1 MEISQLRHFLA
12 VMEEGA
18 IGKAAHKLGIAQPAL
33 SQSLARMEKGLGTK
47 LFERSRRG
55 ATPTPA
61 ARVMAQD
68 IRNGLYLLDEAADKA
83 RRAQDGLAGTL
94 RIGLVSSALFEVLPE
109 MIRAIR
115 LRAPDLQLDLK
126 EMSNEEQIKALEEGT
141 LDIGLVHSPVAVGG
155 PMSERVLRRDK
166 LVAVVPE
173 ALAMRLQRR
182 ISLEQIA
189 EQGLVMY
196 PKEQL
201 PHLYASITQAL
212 RQAGHEARVNQHA
225 NRTLTVLA
233 CVAGGCG
240 VGLLPSWIQTVDF
253 PGVTFCPIVDGG
265 GMPDFD
271 LVAIWSTRNR
281 YDLRALFAGI

>member
-1 MEISQLRHFLA
+1 MEIGQLRHFLA

-33 SQSLARMEKGLGTK
+33 SQSLARMEKKLGAK
-47 LFERSRRG
+47 LFDRSRRG

-68 IRNGLYLLDEAADKA
+68 IRNGLYLLDEAAGKA
-83 RRAQDGLAGTL
+83 TLAQAGLVGTL

-115 LRAPDLQLDLK
+115 RKAPGLQLDFK
-126 EMSNEEQIKALEEGT
+126 EMSNEEQVRALEDGT

-166 LVAVVPE
+166 LVAAVPAE
-173 ALAMRLQRR
+173 LAARLQRR

-189 EQGLVMY
+189 QQGLVMY
-196 PKEQL
+196 PKDHL
-201 PHLYASITQAL
+201 PHLYACITQAL
-212 RQAGHEARVNQHA
+212 RQAGYEARVNQHA

-253 PGVTFCPIVDGG
+253 PGVTFCPIVDGD

-271 LVAIWSTRNR
+271 LVAVWSTRNR
-281 YDLRALFAGI
+281 FDLRALFAGI